1 MLGVFNL
8 CFCVSVCFRPV
19 CPSGDGGVL
28 ESCCSSSHLDP
39 LPYSIWPFI
48 SSASLEGEPFMLFF
62 VFFSY
67 ARGLTSPTA
76 LCSAALMNQF
86 IATRSFSLLLSRGFA
101 VTLLYGKINS
111 EKHLEKCEHSYLPPT
126 QIGILKVNTHMH
138 TQFDL
143 AYTNKRIALRINFVS
158 KVGLVVTMEII
169 KVCFTPLLSSLDVG

>member
-1 MLGVFNL
+1 MQEVLNL
-8 CFCVSVCFRPV
+8 CFCVCMCFRPV

-28 ESCCSSSHLDP
+28 ESCCSSSPLDP

-62 VFFSY
+62 FPH

-76 LCSAALMNQF
+76 LCSAASMNQF
-86 IATRSFSLLLSRGFA
+86 IAACSFSLLLSRGFA

-126 QIGILKVNTHMH
+126 QIGILKVNTHTH
-138 TQFDL
+138 TQPP
-143 AYTNKRIALRINFVS
+143 AYANK
-158 KVGLVVTMEII
+158 
-169 KVCFTPLLSSLDVG
+169 